1 MFKPLSPGPASPD
14 PFATTRATPRAGT
27 SNSHRKG
34 STMSPNR
41 ILNTALAALLICAV
55 APPSIAAP
63 AGKSAKSAKA
73 KAKKAAKVPG
83 AGLKPE
89 QVADM
94 YIQVML
100 KNDVETA
107 KRLNDYVRPE
117 FSGEDQ
123 FDIATLEQSQQSS
136 QTQYSQFADGLLAE
150 MPKVSA
156 KKAKPVLVSAMLAQS
171 AAASG
176 SECRALSSK
185 THPNEYIQGQQI
197 AEVTYECRV
206 PAIDGGLQQRLESK
220 GAPKSI
226 KTKVAL
232 EVFTGYQKAF
242 ASAGGNTRTING
254 TMSLYGFPGKPWLT
268 NGADQ
273 ILQFVTDGMLETPPS
288 AD

>member
-1 MFKPLSPGPASPD
+1 MTF
-14 PFATTRATPRAGT
+14 
-27 SNSHRKG
+27 
-34 STMSPNR
+34 NR
-41 ILNTALAALLICAV
+41 IASTALAALLICAV
-55 APPSIAAP
+55 ATPSPAVA
-63 AGKSAKSAKA
+63 AGKNAKTSKA
-73 KAKKAAKVPG
+73 KAKKAVKVPG

-100 KNDVETA
+100 KNDVEVA

-123 FDIATLEQSQQSS
+123 FDVATVAQSQQSY
-136 QTQYSQFADGLLAE
+136 QTQYGQFADGLLAD
-150 MPKVSA
+150 MPKVSV
-156 KKAKPVLVSAMLAQS
+156 KKAKPVLVAAMLAQS

-176 SECRALSSK
+176 SDCHAVSSK
-185 THPNEYIQGQQI
+185 SHPNEYVQGQI
-197 AEVTYECRV
+197 VADVIYECRV
-206 PAIDGGLQQRLESK
+206 PVIDGGLQRRLESK

-232 EVFTGYQKAF
+232 EVFTGYQQAF
-242 ASAGGNTRTING
+242 ANAGGNTRTING

-273 ILQFVTDGMLETPPS
+273 ILQFVTDGMLETPQP
-288 AD
+288 AE